1 MQGFIEFLSK
11 LRVCFFGRSDL
22 KSGFF
27 NSGTDCF
34 SFLEVKEILG
44 LMNQYSERIQV

>member
-27 NSGTDCF
+27 NSGTDSF
-34 SFLEVKEILG
+34 SFLEVKEILS